1 MRRTLER
8 LELYRASIPRMAL
21 FKRNKK
27 TDKPEENTSANEGVA
42 SLLKR
47 VRELEIK
54 SKRLTNHLFTGEYHT
69 AFKGRGMAFKEV
81 REYQAGDDI
90 RFIEWNVSARMGHT
104 YSKLFE
110 EERELSVHL
119 LVDVSA
125 SSLFGTNK
133 QTKRDLI
140 TEMCAVLAFSAI
152 SNNDKAGLILF
163 SDKVEKYIPARKGK
177 DHVLYMIRELLN
189 HQPHSAQ
196 TDIQKALQFLNR
208 TTKHKSIVFI
218 LSDFA
223 DAGYHDALRVAAKRH
238 DVIGVQVYDPKDEN
252 LPKVGLL
259 QVRDAETG
267 NMLWLDTSDPYI
279 RNRYNGQFHKIM
291 DDAKMVFRNG
301 GADLMQIA
309 TGEDY
314 VKKLQEFFIRRA

>member
-1 MRRTLER
+1 MK
-8 LELYRASIPRMAL
+8 L

-27 TDKPEENTSANEGVA
+27 KEQPNNSPSGDGGVT

-81 REYQAGDDI
+81 REYQPGDDI

-125 SSLFGTNK
+125 SNLFGTNK

-163 SDKVEKYIPARKGK
+163 SDTVEKYIPARKGK

-189 HQPHSAQ
+189 HTPHSAQ
-196 TDIQKALQFLNR
+196 TDIQKALQFLNS

-238 DVIGVQVYDPKDEN
+238 DVIGVQVYDPKDEQ
-252 LPKVGLL
+252 LPNVGLL

-267 NMLWLDTSDPYI
+267 NTVWLDTSDAYI
-279 RNRYNGQFHKIM
+279 RQRYTNQFHKIM
-291 DDAKMVFRNG
+291 DDAKTVFRAG

>member
-1 MRRTLER
+1 MKF
-8 LELYRASIPRMAL
+8 

-27 TDKPEENTSANEGVA
+27 TQQADTPPSGDGGVT

-81 REYQAGDDI
+81 REYQPGDDI

-125 SSLFGTNK
+125 SNLFGTNK
-133 QTKRDLI
+133 HTKRDLI

-163 SDKVEKYIPARKGK
+163 SDTVEKYIPARKGK

-189 HQPHSAQ
+189 HKPHSAQ
-196 TDIQKALQFLNR
+196 TDIQKALQFLNS

-223 DAGYHDALRVAAKRH
+223 DEGYHDALRVAAKRH
-238 DVIGVQVYDPKDEN
+238 DVIGVQVYDPKDEK

-259 QVRDAETG
+259 QVQDAETG
-267 NMLWLDTSDPYI
+267 NIVWLDTSDAYI
-279 RNRYNGQFHKIM
+279 RQRYTNQFHKIM
-291 DDAKMVFRNG
+291 EDAKAVFRAG

-314 VKKLQEFFIRRA
+314 VKKLKEFFIRRA

>member
-1 MRRTLER
+1 
-8 LELYRASIPRMAL
+8 MAL

-27 TDKPEENTSANEGVA
+27 ADKTEENTSANEGVA

-81 REYQAGDDI
+81 REYQPGDDI

-279 RNRYNGQFHKIM
+279 RQRYNSQFHKIM
-291 DDAKMVFRNG
+291 DDAKMVFRNS